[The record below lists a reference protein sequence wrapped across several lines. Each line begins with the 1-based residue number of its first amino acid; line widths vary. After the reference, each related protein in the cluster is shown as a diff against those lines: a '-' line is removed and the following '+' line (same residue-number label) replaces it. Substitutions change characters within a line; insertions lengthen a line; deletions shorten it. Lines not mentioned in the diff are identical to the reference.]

1 MTEARTLPATHV
13 AMYYVGDGS
22 FRVRRDPVPVPG
34 PGQVLTAV
42 EVAGL
47 CGTDLH
53 ITQVSSTRRHD
64 TEILGHEFWGQ
75 MAKDPSE
82 PREDPIRATFGSD
95 DIAEAFDVARDGK
108 DPKG

>member
-1 MTEARTLPATHV
+1 M
-13 AMYYVGDGS
+13 
-22 FRVRRDPVPVPG
+22 PVPG

-42 EVAGL
+42 DAAGI

-53 ITQVSSTRRHD
+53 ITHVPSTHRHD

-82 PREDPIRATFGSD
+82 PREDPIRATLGFD
-95 DIAEAFDVARDGK
+95 DIAEAFDIARDCK
-108 DPKG
+108 DLKG

>member
-1 MTEARTLPATHV
+1 M
-13 AMYYVGDGS
+13 
-22 FRVRRDPVPVPG
+22 
-34 PGQVLTAV
+34 LTAV
-42 EVAGL
+42 DAAGI

-82 PREDPIRATFGSD
+82 PREDPIRATLGFD
-95 DIAEAFDVARDGK
+95 DIAEAFDIARDCK
-108 DPKG
+108 DLKG